1 MISKSIP
8 LIKET
13 RLTKIQASLRCIASH
28 PFDRNQQRECVME
41 LYPGKNEKSVFR
53 GMIIPSL
60 RHLGLIVGYAG
71 GLRVSANGRIIID
84 SENLEPVLHYNCLR
98 AVIYEIDKAKFGLID
113 LMSNTAISLADLTQ
127 NLASSVSEP
136 DTRTR
141 ERIVSWLSVLQQ
153 VEMLE
158 TIEPKILVNEV
169 NRKKA
174 AQDLD
179 IASLDSEEFRMTL
192 FEEYAKLATNSAGI
206 VDITDL
212 RVSVASVSLNEKL
225 ELITENMFDNML
237 RSIPFATDHYLIS
250 FGRSM
255 GAEEKLFRYEE
266 AHYRTITIIP
276 LKD

>member
-1 MISKSIP
+1 MTSKSMP

-13 RLTKIQASLRCIASH
+13 RLAKIQASLRCIASY
-28 PFDRNQQRECVME
+28 PFDRNKQRDCVME
-41 LYPGKNEKSVFR
+41 LYPGKTEKSVFR
-53 GMIIPSL
+53 GMVIPSL
-60 RHLGLIVGYAG
+60 RHLGLVVGYAG

-84 SENLEPVLHYNCLR
+84 SENMEPALHFDCLR

-113 LMSNTAISLADLTQ
+113 SLSNTAVSLADLRQ
-127 NLASSVSEP
+127 NLASSLPST
-136 DTRTR
+136 DTRAR

-153 VEMLE
+153 VGLLKN
-158 TIEPKILVNEV
+158 IEPKILVNEV

-179 IASLDSEEFRMTL
+179 IASLDSEEFRMTM
-192 FEEYAKLATNSAGI
+192 FEEYAKLATDSAGI

-212 RVSVASVSLNEKL
+212 RVSVASVSLNRKL
-225 ELITENMFDNML
+225 GLITENMFDNLL
-237 RSIPFATDHYLIS
+237 RSIPFATDYYLIS
-250 FGRSM
+250 FGRPM

-266 AHYRTITIIP
+266 DHYRTITIML

>member
-1 MISKSIP
+1 MTSKPMP

-13 RLTKIQASLRCIASH
+13 RLAKLQASLRCITSH
-28 PFDRNQQRECVME
+28 PFDRNKQRDCVME
-41 LYPGKNEKSVFR
+41 LYPGKTEKSVFR
-53 GMIIPSL
+53 GMVIPSL
-60 RHLGLIVGYAG
+60 RHLGLVVGYAG
-71 GLRVSANGRIIID
+71 GLRVSANGRIITD
-84 SENLEPVLHYNCLR
+84 SENMEPALHFDCLR
-98 AVIYEIDKAKFGLID
+98 AVMYEIDKAKFGLID
-113 LMSNTAISLADLTQ
+113 MLSNTTVSLADLTQ
-127 NLASSVSEP
+127 TLASSLSVP
-136 DTRTR
+136 DTRAR

-153 VEMLE
+153 VGLLE
-158 TIEPKILVNEV
+158 NIDPKILVNEV

-174 AQDLD
+174 TQDLD
-179 IASLDSEEFRMTL
+179 IASLDSEVFRMTM
-192 FEEYAKLATNSAGI
+192 FEEYAKLAMDSAGI

-225 ELITENMFDNML
+225 ELITENMFDNLL

-266 AHYRTITIIP
+266 DHYRTITIIP